1 MSWKFNALTPNAYR
15 MAGVSSLAIL
25 AGLFIKSCLTD
36 PDYTL
41 LTPFLIVGVP
51 FSLAWLREHYVTRKF
66 QLAIVGAKNYDA
78 RSRLLGTTEIVRG
91 LESGADEQSLNK
103 NVSARHIDQ
112 MREVRLELCYHL
124 FNYMVTKGIAPTYAA
139 VFTEEYVN
147 GTPIQVCSS
156 SYVTLRDKVHQRDER
171 YKSWYEYCAFLGAE
185 NPYLTG
191 QTEIGDIYWDYVV
204 DRSGKIDLTRFTN

>member
-1 MSWKFNALTPNAYR
+1 
-15 MAGVSSLAIL
+15 
-25 AGLFIKSCLTD
+25 
-36 PDYTL
+36 
-41 LTPFLIVGVP
+41 
-51 FSLAWLREHYVTRKF
+51 
-66 QLAIVGAKNYDA
+66 
-78 RSRLLGTTEIVRG
+78 
-91 LESGADEQSLNK
+91 
-103 NVSARHIDQ
+103 
-112 MREVRLELCYHL
+112 
-124 FNYMVTKGIAPTYAA
+124 MVTKGVALTYAA

-191 QTEIGDIYWDYVV
+191 QPDIGEVYWGYVA

>member
-1 MSWKFNALTPNAYR
+1 MSKFEIKLGNATHPLVISDKENR
-15 MAGVSSLAIL
+15 
-25 AGLFIKSCLTD
+25 CLEVTFAD
-36 PDYTL
+36 ETYT
-41 LTPFLIVGVP
+41 F
-51 FSLAWLREHYVTRKF
+51 
-66 QLAIVGAKNYDA
+66 GAK
-78 RSRLLGTTEIVRG
+78 L
-91 LESGADEQSLNK
+91 
-103 NVSARHIDQ
+103 
-112 MREVRLELCYHL
+112 REVRLELCYHL
-124 FNYMVTKGIAPTYAA
+124 FNYMVTKGVAPTYAA

-191 QTEIGDIYWDYVV
+191 QTEIGDVYWDYVV